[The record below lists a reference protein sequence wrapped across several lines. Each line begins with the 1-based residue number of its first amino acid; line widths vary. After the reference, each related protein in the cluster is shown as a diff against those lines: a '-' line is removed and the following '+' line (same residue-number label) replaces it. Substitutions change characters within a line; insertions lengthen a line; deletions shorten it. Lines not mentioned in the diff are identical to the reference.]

1 VSGSRSAFV
10 SPPSPGDIV
19 LAAPV
24 RTPIGKFGGALA
36 ALSAADLGT
45 AAAAA
50 ALSRAGLAPGRTD
63 LVDQVI
69 FGHARQAGGGPNTAR
84 QIAHRAGVPDDRPA
98 FTVNQACGSG
108 LQAVLCAARAILLG
122 EARVV
127 LAGGTESMSNTPYL
141 LPRAR
146 WGYRLG
152 HAEIVDGMYRDGF
165 DDPLSGLVMGATA
178 EELAAEAGID
188 RAAADAYALR
198 SQERCERARAAGR
211 FAAEIVP
218 VEVAGKRGAP
228 LLVDRDEHP
237 RDGVT
242 LEALARMAPVFRQG
256 GTVTAA
262 NASGITD
269 GAAALIVAS
278 RQAAAELGLPVAAR
292 LLGWEVVGVEPRI
305 MGIGPV
311 PAVRRLLERCHR
323 DHGGAAHG
331 GLPVLGATGATD
343 ALPASDATEQFRM
356 LDAIDAI
363 ELNEAFASQV
373 LACLGGLDL
382 PADCERVNPDGGA
395 IALGHPI
402 GATGARILV
411 TLLHG
416 LEARQQRLGI
426 ATLCVSGGMGLA
438 ALVERE
444 ALGAPGRA
452 PGRREGASAGGGA
465 LLGEAS

>member
-1 VSGSRSAFV
+1 VSPSRS
-10 SPPSPGDIV
+10 SPVFPRSPGDVV

-36 ALSAADLGT
+36 PLSAADLGA

-50 ALSRAGLAPGRTD
+50 ALSRSGLAPGRAD

-108 LQAVLCAARAILLG
+108 LQAVLCAARAIRLG

-165 DDPLSGLVMGATA
+165 DDPLSGLVMGETA
-178 EELAAEAGID
+178 EELAVEAGVD
-188 RAAADAYALR
+188 RGAADAYAVR
-198 SQERCERARAAGR
+198 SQERCARARAAGR
-211 FAAEIVP
+211 FDDEIVP
-218 VEVAGKRGAP
+218 VEVAGKRGAGP
-228 LLVDRDEHP
+228 PVVVDRDEHP

-242 LEALARMAPVFRQG
+242 MEALARMTPVFRQG

-292 LLGWEVVGVEPRI
+292 LIGWEVVGVEPRI

-311 PAVRRLLERCHR
+311 PAVRRLLGRNGR
-323 DHGGAAHG
+323 ALGGRLPIN
-331 GLPVLGATGATD
+331 GLD
-343 ALPASDATEQFRM
+343 APLPAGAI
-356 LDAIDAI
+356 DAIDAI

-373 LACLGGLDL
+373 LACLAGLDL
-382 PADCERVNPDGGA
+382 PADSERVNPDGGA

-416 LEARQQRLGI
+416 LAARRQRLGI

-444 ALGAPGRA
+444 DHQEAGERGAPAR
-452 PGRREGASAGGGA
+452 
-465 LLGEAS
+465 